1 MALSPEHERTR
12 EQFFIALAEATVPL
26 KDGPDCEVTLEVLIE
41 AAQMLKEH
49 LEAELA
55 ELRQE
60 EAD

>member
-26 KDGPDCEVTLEVLIE
+26 KQGPDREVTLELLIE
-41 AAQMLKEH
+41 AAQMLRDH
-49 LEAELA
+49 LEAELS

-60 EAD
+60 ETD